1 MTGIS
6 LPRLA
11 VLISGR
17 GTNLQALIR
26 ATEEGRLQAKI
37 DVVVSN
43 RQDAAG
49 LARAQAAGIASLVLS
64 HRDFP
69 TRTAFDH
76 ALADTLVERRIDL
89 VCLAG
94 FMRLL
99 GPTFLDR
106 FPNAVVN
113 IHPSLLPAFPGVE
126 AQRQAFDHGVKVS
139 GVTVHFVTP
148 VLDAGPIILQ
158 RAVSVSDGDT
168 GETLAARLL
177 QVEHEVYPEAVQRV
191 LSGRWRLSGRRV
203 VFETAAPPVR

>member
-69 TRTAFDH
+69 TRAAFDH

-99 GPTFLDR
+99 GPTFLDK

>member
-17 GTNLQALIR
+17 GSNLQALIR
-26 ATEEGRLQAKI
+26 ATEDGRLQAAI

-43 RQDAAG
+43 RHDAAG
-49 LARAQAAGIASLVLS
+49 LARAHAAGIASLVLS

-69 TRTAFDH
+69 TRAAFDH
-76 ALADTLVERRIDL
+76 ALADALLTRRIDL

-99 GPTFLDR
+99 GPTFLDK

-126 AQRQAFDHGVKVS
+126 AQRQAVDHGVKVS

-148 VLDAGPIILQ
+148 ELDTGPIILQ
-158 RAVSVSDGDT
+158 RAVSVSDVDT

-177 QVEHEVYPEAVQRV
+177 QVEHEVYPEAVQLV
-191 LSGRWRLSGRRV
+191 LGGRWRLSGRRV
-203 VFETAAPPVR
+203 VFDAAAPPVR